1 MRKPLIIPNQIPE
14 FLRTEYP
21 AFVEF
26 LQLYY
31 EWLEQQQIGSIESL
45 VDIDKTVD
53 DFIQYFRKEFDVN
66 GIEYEFISP
75 RLFLRKS
82 KELFTAKGSEAAIK
96 FLFRILYGKESDVI
110 TPWNYVLIP
119 SEGKWFQD
127 ITVFAQITL
136 GDGQDLTSQ
145 RISFT
150 GTDGRGYST
159 FVRAAAKITDNVY
172 QLYLDQFNTSYVTYD
187 VTFANEANNIRGT
200 ILRTTTNV
208 KVVDGGYDFEVGQLF
223 TIDGF
228 SGNGTI
234 VKVKSVNSQGTI
246 TAVEVIQFGLGY
258 NTNFT
263 TQIYPKD
270 SINTQKVSQ
279 ITLEYDQD
287 DDSSLD
293 LVATYITNDKLNN
306 PSEALLFTRHN
317 YTGTAGLFWTINAN
331 EIVAGAQYKIVTVG
345 STDYT
350 EFGAPDNNIG
360 TVFTATDS
368 GSGSGTVETL
378 RSFFV
383 DSTYVGEIV
392 GETQVQQGYPIVTR
406 LGAATLFLQTGGI
419 AKYPG
424 YYLDGESLI
433 SDLSYIQDSY
443 RYQKFSYVTAI
454 EEELETYKE
463 ILKKTLHP
471 IGTQLLGEYRAVNN
485 FTQNIVIDPQI
496 NLLPRGTFIE
506 SVIAS
511 DQIPQF
517 NIGKNVSETVVT
529 DAYITAFEVGKALT
543 DSAVVSETTAKHVDK
558 ALTDSAVTSEAT
570 QFDVDKALTDSA
582 LISDAT
588 QFDVDKA
595 LTDSALISDTVSNNV
610 TKPLTDSVANTDA
623 TAITTNKYITDSVV
637 VTDQITDAEFSGER
651 IVYQTVNTSDNAAI
665 TTDKYLTDTAN
676 TSNAGGLFVGP
687 LYYDVTEAQYWAAG
701 YLENETA
708 ITN

>member
-1 MRKPLIIPNQIPE
+1 MRKPLLIPNQVPE
-14 FLRTEYP
+14 FLRAEYP

-26 LQLYY
+26 MQLYY
-31 EWLEQQQIGSIESL
+31 EWLEQQEIGSIESL

-53 DFIQYFRKEFDVN
+53 QFIQYFRKEFDVN

-110 TPWNYVLIP
+110 TPWDYVLIP
-119 SEGKWFQD
+119 SQGKWFQD
-127 ITVFAQITL
+127 ITVFAQINMGN
-136 GDGQDLTSQ
+136 GDDLTSQ

-172 QLYLDQFNTSYVTYD
+172 QLYLDQFNTNYVTYD
-187 VTFANEANNIRGT
+187 VTFVNEANTIQGT
-200 ILRTTTNV
+200 VLRTTTNV
-208 KVVDGGYDFEVGQLF
+208 KVVDGGYNFEVGQLF
-223 TIDGF
+223 TIEGF
-228 SGNGTI
+228 SGSGTI
-234 VKVKSVNSQGTI
+234 VKVKAVNSEGTI

-263 TQIYPKD
+263 TQIYPVD
-270 SINTQKVSQ
+270 SIAPQNIAQ
-279 ITLEYDQD
+279 ITLTYDQD
-287 DDSSLD
+287 SDDNPD
-293 LVATYITNDKLNN
+293 LVATYLTNDKLKN
-306 PSEALLFTRHN
+306 PSEALLFTKHN
-317 YTGTAGLFWTINAN
+317 YTGTAGAFWTINAS

-350 EFGAPDNNIG
+350 EFGSPNNTVG

-368 GSGSGTVETL
+368 GYGSGTVETL

-392 GETQVQQGYPIVTR
+392 GETQVQEGYPIVTR
-406 LGAATLFLQTGGI
+406 LGAATLLIQIGGV

-433 SDLSYIQDSY
+433 SDLSYIQDSF

-463 ILKKTLHP
+463 LLKKTLHP
-471 IGTQLLGEYRAVNN
+471 IGTQLLGEYRASND
-485 FTQNIVIDPQI
+485 FTQNVTVDPQLNVI
-496 NLLPRGTFIE
+496 PRGAFND
-506 SVIAS
+506 SVQIA
-511 DQIPQF
+511 DLPAF
-517 NIGKNVSETVVT
+517 ELGKNVFDAVETSEAIALGVT
-529 DAYITAFEVGKALT
+529 KVLADGAATSDAAAFEVDKVLS
-543 DSAVVSETTAKHVDK
+543 DSAS
-558 ALTDSAVTSEAT
+558 TSEALINNVGKAVADGVST
-570 QFDVDKALTDSA
+570 TDNKQLQIDKAA
-582 LISDAT
+582 
-588 QFDVDKA
+588 
-595 LTDSALISDTVSNNV
+595 SDT
-610 TKPLTDSVANTDA
+610 A
-623 TAITTNKYITDSVV
+623 T
-637 VTDQITDAEFSGER
+637 
-651 IVYQTVNTSDNAAI
+651 
-665 TTDKYLTDTAN
+665 
-676 TSNAGGLFVGP
+676 TSNTGGLFVGP